1 MADIT
6 VQDFDNV
13 VKIIDIVTQRGAF
26 RGEELKGVAEVR
38 EKFVEAVQK
47 FVQEKQKAQGATT
60 EAPAETVAK
69 SLPKKTNSEAAG
81 N

>member
-1 MADIT
+1 MEIT

-38 EKFVEAVQK
+38 EKFVVAIQK
-47 FVQEKQKAQGATT
+47 YVEEQQKAQA
-60 EAPAETVAK
+60 AKDQPQPTVAK
-69 SLPKKTNSEAAG
+69 ELPNKKANSGATV